1 MLQSMRDN
9 LKGTAAIIV
18 AAFFGFIMVIGG
30 IDFFT
35 GASGGSADKVAEVNG
50 EKITQ
55 LDLQRAIQN
64 RRAMI
69 ESQYGENVP
78 SDLLTDEQLRGP
90 VLQQLVNSAVM
101 RQAALDSGMAMSTGA
116 VDKEI
121 VQMPG
126 FQVNGQFDQQ
136 MFREGLRRMGY
147 SPAGFRQLLEQEMVM
162 QQFISS
168 VSDTA
173 FSTRTDAENIVA
185 VSMEERDFDYVTLSA
200 SPLLEGIEIADEE
213 VDAFYSEN
221 QASFQR
227 PEQVAIEYI
236 ELTPE
241 QFAANIDISEQD
253 VRAQYEQ
260 EVQNFE
266 ANVRRHAAHILVE
279 GDDEAAQAK
288 IAEVQAKLNEGESF
302 EALAKQYSDDIVSSE
317 EGGDLGFTSGD
328 VFPEAF
334 EDALAELQVGEVS
347 GPVQTDGGTHFIKL
361 IEIADAEPPTFE
373 ERKAAISS
381 RLRNAAAEREFVD
394 AVSRLGDLAYNA
406 ETLAAPAEELGVSV
420 QKSALFSRQGGS
432 GITGEGQVISAAFAP
447 EVLEDGNTSDVLN
460 LTENHA
466 VVLRVVEHKPAGVKP
481 LEEVKAEIVQQ
492 LKREKA
498 SEQLASKAEQIREQA
513 AAGEGLASVAETEGL
528 TLETSDK
535 TRRGG
540 FGARGEVVSKVFA
553 MNEPRPGARTLEQF
567 ALPSGDVVVVQ
578 LRAVRAGDLARQ
590 SKEQRDALLQQLAS
604 MQGSAE
610 LAAVQQFL
618 AGKADV
624 EIFRAE
630 QAQ

>member
-35 GASGGSADKVAEVNG
+35 GASGGSASKVAEVNG
-50 EKITQ
+50 EKISQ

-69 ESQYGENVP
+69 ENQYGDNVP
-78 SDLLTDEQLRGP
+78 TDLLTDEQLRGP

-101 RQAALDSGMAMSTGA
+101 RQAALDRGMAMSVAA

-136 MFREGLRRMGY
+136 MYRDGLRRMGY
-147 SPAGFRQLLEQEMVM
+147 SPTIFRQLLEQEMVM
-162 QQFISS
+162 QQFTDS
-168 VSDTA
+168 VLQTA

-200 SPLLEGIEIADEE
+200 APLLEGIEVADGE
-213 VDAFYSEN
+213 VQTYYDAN
-221 QASFQR
+221 QSAFQR
-227 PEQVAIEYI
+227 PEQVSVEYI

-241 QFAANIDISEQD
+241 LFAANIDISDQD
-253 VRAQYEQ
+253 VRAQYDQ
-260 EVQNFE
+260 EVKNFQ
-266 ANVRRHAAHILVE
+266 ANIRRHAAHILVE

-288 IAEVQAKLNEGESF
+288 VAEVQSKLDSGAEF
-302 EALAKQYSDDIVSSE
+302 AVLAKEYSDDILSSE
-317 EGGDLGFTSGD
+317 DGGDVGFTSGD
-328 VFPEAF
+328 VFPQAF
-334 EDALAELQVGEVS
+334 EEALAELQVGEVS
-347 GPVQTDGGTHFIKL
+347 GAVKTDAGTHFIKL
-361 IEIADAEPPTFE
+361 IEVADAEPPTFE
-373 ERKAAISS
+373 ERKTAIET
-381 RLRNAAAEREFVD
+381 RIRNAEAEREFVD

-420 QKSALFSRQGGS
+420 QTSPLFSRQGGP
-432 GITGEGQVISAAFAP
+432 GVVGERQVIAAAFSP

-460 LTENHA
+460 LNENHA
-466 VVLRVVEHKPAGVKP
+466 VVLRVVEHKPEGVKP
-481 LEEVKAEIVQQ
+481 LEEVKAEVVQR
-492 LKREKA
+492 LKRDKA
-498 SEQLASKAEQIREQA
+498 SEQLASKAKEIASQ
-513 AAGEGLASVAETEGL
+513 AGENGGLAAVAETESL

-540 FGARGEVVSKVFA
+540 FGARGEVVNKVFTMA
-553 MNEPRPGARTLEQF
+553 QPRPGARTLDQF
-567 ALPSGDVVVVQ
+567 TLPSGDVVVVQ
-578 LRAVRAGDLARQ
+578 LRDVRSGDLTRQ
-590 SKEQRDALLQQLAS
+590 SKEQRDALMQQLSS
-604 MQGSAE
+604 MLGGAE
-610 LAAVQQFL
+610 LAAVQKYL
-618 AGKADV
+618 LSKADV
-624 EIFRAE
+624 EVFSGAE
-630 QAQ
+630 Q